1 MMVWFFAARRQRS
14 CSSSQSDWGEGFVCQ
29 WEGKSPRLKTRDTTT
44 HLSRMSDAAA
54 VQHLNFDIYASL
66 FPKWLESAAA
76 QMVVTVEANHGTEV
90 PAVARED
97 VLVYQGRDRDEV
109 KDWIPL
115 QGDRA
120 RLEL

>member
-1 MMVWFFAARRQRS
+1 MR
-14 CSSSQSDWGEGFVCQ
+14 
-29 WEGKSPRLKTRDTTT
+29 
-44 HLSRMSDAAA
+44 DAAA
-54 VQHLNFDIYASL
+54 VQHLNFDIYVSL

-76 QMVVTVEANHGTEV
+76 QMVVTVEANPGTEV

-109 KDWIPL
+109 KDRIPL

-120 RLEL
+120 RLELFILPDDASRANLAEQLQDLGKFVNSQPPTTAIG